1 MWGRNSQLPSDL
13 KFLWQGLC
21 LLNPGELG
29 ASLLGVLGY
38 SLICGVNRNLIFFF
52 FVSKLRAKVPGAF
65 LRASELDTTIF
76 PSKGVQVKRQESRGQ
91 DHLK

>member
-38 SLICGVNRNLIFFF
+38 SLICGDNRNLIFF

-65 LRASELDTTIF
+65 LRASELDNTIF
-76 PSKGVQVKRQESRGQ
+76 PSNGAQVKRQESRGQ
-91 DHLK
+91 YHLK